1 MKLKAHTLK
10 TFKNI
15 LLYLILFFFSIFYE
29 NKLIFLNASE
39 NELSLNK
46 EITFGKLDNGLTYYI
61 KKNSKPK
68 GKASIHLILKAG
80 SLVED
85 DDQLG
90 LAHLIEHMVFNGTK
104 KYPNKEIDNYLSS
117 IGLELGSDY
126 NASTGFE
133 TTNYKLTI
141 PTDDLTKIDKGI
153 NILSEMVGY
162 ASLTDEAFDKEREV
176 IEEEWRSGLGASQR
190 LYDDYQKLLFK
201 NSKFSKRK
209 PIGDMKIIKNFSY
222 EDARRFYKDWYRPDL
237 MGVIAVG
244 DFDPN
249 FVKKKIEKHF
259 GRLVNKSNRLLPD
272 TLLPKY
278 NETIFLNQTDE
289 EQKQIIFTIIN
300 KNKIIKLNSTAN
312 YKLKLIDNLIS
323 SIFLSRFDK
332 LDEKE
337 KKNFNY
343 AGVYSSKL
351 TSKTGTK
358 TIYGSL
364 KENKIQEGLL
374 EIFQEIEIA
383 KQNGFIK
390 DELSLIKQ
398 KYIDSTKQSLK
409 AKETRTHNSHIAE
422 ISRNFL
428 YDEFVIGE
436 EREYQLDL
444 KLLKTITVEDLNKSF
459 KNWFNSDDRIIRFI
473 YPKKISNQL
482 SKKDFLLTE
491 NLISNKKLSQY
502 KWENVDKTL
511 INKKLTGSKIISE
524 KLHSSINTLEFDLEN
539 GIKVFFKKT
548 KHKANKFSFKASSY
562 GGTSHAN
569 KKDLFSAKQ
578 TSSLIN
584 TYLGYGPFSKSQIEL
599 KKDDETF
606 VNVSFSQFYEN
617 LSGGAKKEKLEEL
630 FKLIYLRFLP
640 LEIDPIVFDN
650 YLSNLEESKKNEETN
665 QETNYQRK
673 IFSKLCKNHYRY
685 KPLKLN
691 DVKKIKSESIVNF
704 YNDRFFDSSDFVFT
718 FVGDIELENFKRYV
732 ELYLGSLPN
741 KKRLEKFKNNAPI
754 CNGKSNFLYKK
765 NVEKSAKGDYVF
777 NSKFQNTPKER
788 AVIHLSKLILDKL
801 IFEEIRENQKLV
813 YSAGY
818 FTSLNS
824 LPTANHIMY
833 FYFETDPKKKDLVF
847 DQIDQILLK
856 IKTNNF
862 DDKYL
867 INAKKKYI
875 NDLEQSKQSNNFWIS
890 VILNRF
896 FDGEKFSTIENIDK
910 TINSILKE
918 DISNYFKNSFND
930 NFVKASFLPKE

>member
-1 MKLKAHTLK
+1 MNKQKASLLI
-10 TFKNI
+10 TFKKN
-15 LLYLILFFFSIFYE
+15 LLYLILFFFSIFHE
-29 NKLIFLNASE
+29 NKLIFLNASG
-39 NELSLNK
+39 NELLLNK

-90 LAHLIEHMVFNGTK
+90 LAHLIEHMAFNGTK

-126 NASTGFE
+126 NASTGYE

-141 PTDDLTKIDKGI
+141 HTDDLTKIDKGI

-162 ASLTDEAFDKEREV
+162 ASLTDEVFEKEREV
-176 IEEEWRSGLGASQR
+176 VEEEWRSGLGASQR

-201 NSKFSKRK
+201 NSQFSKRK

-249 FVKKKIEKHF
+249 FVKKKIEQHF
-259 GRLVNKSNRLLPD
+259 GRLENNSNRLLPD

-289 EQKQIIFTIIN
+289 EQKQILFSIIN

-323 SIFLSRFDK
+323 SIFLTRFDK
-332 LDEKE
+332 LNEKG

-358 TIYGSL
+358 IIYGSL
-364 KENKIQEGLL
+364 KENKIEGGLL
-374 EIFQEIEIA
+374 EILQEIERA

-390 DELSLIKQ
+390 DELSMIK
-398 KYIDSTKQSLK
+398 KTYIESSKQSLK
-409 AKETRTHNSHIAE
+409 AKETRTHNSHITE
-422 ISRNFL
+422 ISKNFL
-428 YDEFVIGE
+428 YDEFVVGE

-444 KLLKTITVEDLNKSF
+444 KLLNTITIEDLNKSF
-459 KNWFNSDDRIIRFI
+459 KNWFNRDDRIIRFI
-473 YPKKISNQL
+473 YPKKITNQI
-482 SKKDFLLTE
+482 SKKDFLLIE
-491 NLISNKKLSQY
+491 KKISNKKVSQFKFEY
-502 KWENVDKTL
+502 DLKPL
-511 INKKLTGSKIISE
+511 IKETIVQSKIISE
-524 KLHSSINTLEFDLEN
+524 KLHGSINTLEFDLEN

-548 KHKANKFSFKASSY
+548 KHKANKFSFKARSY

-569 KKDLFSAKQ
+569 KNELVSAKQ
-578 TSSLIN
+578 TSSFVN
-584 TYLGYGPFSKSQIEL
+584 SYLGYGPFSKYEIDFKISE
-599 KKDDETF
+599 ESF
-606 VNVSFSQFYEN
+606 VNVSFSKYYEG

-630 FKLIYLRFLP
+630 FQLIHLRFESLK
-640 LEIDPIVFDN
+640 IDPIVFGN
-650 YLSNLEESKKNEETN
+650 YLSELEESKKREEN
-665 QETNYQRK
+665 DIRKNYQEK

-685 KPLKLN
+685 KPLKLI
-691 DVKKIKSESIVNF
+691 DVKKIKSVDIEYF

-718 FVGDIELENFKRYV
+718 FVGDIELDDLKKYI
-732 ELYLGSLPN
+732 ELYLGSLPAIN
-741 KKRLEKFKNNAPI
+741 RTEKYKKTPI
-754 CNGKSNFLYKK
+754 CNGKSTFLYKK
-765 NVEKSAKGDYVF
+765 NIEKSASGDYVF
-777 NSKFQNTPKER
+777 SSKFQNTPKDR
-788 AVIHLSKLILDKL
+788 AAIYLSEIILNKLMFD
-801 IFEEIRENQKLV
+801 EIRENRKLV
-813 YSAGY
+813 YSSGY
-818 FTSLNS
+818 FTRFSS
-824 LPTANHIMY
+824 LPTPNHTMY
-833 FYFETDPKKKDLVF
+833 FYFETDPKKIDLVF
-847 DQIDQILLK
+847 DQIDTILLK
-856 IKTNNF
+856 IKNNNF

-875 NDLEQSKQSNNFWIS
+875 NDLKQSKQSNSFWIDI
-890 VILNRF
+890 ILNRF
-896 FDGEKFSTIENIDK
+896 FDGEKFSTIENFDK
-910 TINSILKE
+910 TINSIAKE